1 MKIDKNN
8 IIKKEF
14 ITVEFFY
21 ENVKDLFNVKLM
33 TPVGVGFKKHI
44 YDQNLH
50 RPGLALAGF
59 VDLFTYNRIQLIG
72 NTENRYCLSLS
83 PEKRDAAIAN
93 LLSFDVPAMMLSNAN
108 EPCDELIKHAIIND
122 VAVFQIGNTSTKT
135 AYLIGDFL
143 EDQFGIRVSLHG
155 SFLDVYGIGMLF
167 VGKSGIGKSEVA
179 LDLVERGHR
188 LVADDVVILTKKGEH
203 LLIGTGTDVIQHVM
217 EIRGIGI
224 IDVQHMFGVRSIRHQ
239 KRLEIVI
246 ELEIWDENTEYT
258 RTGLDNETISILDID
273 IPYLKLPIFPGKN
286 ITVIA
291 ETIALNYLSAHYGY
305 NAAKELQE
313 RLQNKINGKNRQ
325 GERAVN
331 YFEHDEE

>member
-1 MKIDKNN
+1 MEISKND
-8 IIKKEF
+8 IIRTES
-14 ITVEFFY
+14 ITVKFFY
-21 ENVKDLFNVKLM
+21 ENANRLFGVKLL
-33 TPVGVGFKKHI
+33 TPEGVGFEKEIK
-44 YDQNLH
+44 DQNLH

-59 VDLFTYNRIQLIG
+59 VELFTYNRIQLIG

-83 PEKRDAAIAN
+83 DEERDNVIAR
-93 LLSFDVPAMMLSNAN
+93 LLSFDVPAIILSNNN
-108 EPCDELIKHAIIND
+108 EPCPELIKHAIKQN
-122 VAVFQIGNTSTKT
+122 VAVFQIENTSTKT

-143 EDQFGIRVSLHG
+143 EDQFAARVSLHG
-155 SFLDVYGIGMLF
+155 SLVDVYGIGVLF
-167 VGKSGIGKSEVA
+167 LGKSGIGKSEVA

-203 LLIGTGTDVIQHVM
+203 ILIGTGTDVIQHVM

-224 IDVQHMFGVRSIRHQ
+224 VDVQHMFGVRSIRHQ

-258 RTGLDNETISILDID
+258 RTGLDNEIISILDIN
-273 IPYLKLPIFPGKN
+273 IPYIKLPIFPGKN

-291 ETIALNYLSAHYGY
+291 ETIALNYLSSHYGY

-313 RLQNKINGKNRQ
+313 RLQDRIKNNRKKGKRS
-325 GERAVN
+325 VN

>member
-1 MKIDKNN
+1 MQISKND
-8 IIKKEF
+8 IIRNES
-14 ITVEFFY
+14 ITVKFFY
-21 ENVKDLFNVKLM
+21 ENVKELFGVKLL
-33 TPVGVGFKKHI
+33 TPEGVGFEKEIK
-44 YDQNLH
+44 DQNLH

-59 VDLFTYNRIQLIG
+59 VELFTYNRIQLIG

-83 PEKRDAAIAN
+83 EDKRDKVIER
-93 LLSFDVPAMMLSNAN
+93 LLSFDVPAIILSNEN
-108 EPCDELIKHAIIND
+108 EPCPELIKHAIKQN
-122 VAVFQIGNTSTKT
+122 VAVFQIENTSTKT

-143 EDQFGIRVSLHG
+143 EDQFATRVSLHA
-155 SFLDVYGIGMLF
+155 SFVDVYGIGMLF
-167 VGKSGIGKSEVA
+167 LGKSGIGKSEVA

-203 LLIGTGTDVIQHVM
+203 ILIGTGTDIIQHVM

-224 IDVQHMFGVRSIRHQ
+224 VDVQHMFGVRSIRHQ

-258 RTGLDNETISILDID
+258 RTGLDNETISILDIK
-273 IPYLKLPIFPGKN
+273 IPYMKLPIFPGKN

-291 ETIALNYLSAHYGY
+291 ETIALNYLASHYGY

-313 RLQNKINGKNRQ
+313 RLQNRISTNFNKGR
-325 GERAVN
+325 RSVN